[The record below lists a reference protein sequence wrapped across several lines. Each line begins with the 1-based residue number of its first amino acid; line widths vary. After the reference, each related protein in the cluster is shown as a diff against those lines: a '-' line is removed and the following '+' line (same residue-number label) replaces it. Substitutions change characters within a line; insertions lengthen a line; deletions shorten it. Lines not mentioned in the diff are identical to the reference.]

1 MGTYCPSGVAG
12 NAIRGCRRFFL
23 PLFVRRLVQTALLS
37 LQDVLLLTWQI
48 VRALPGGRGAGA
60 RLLAQLD
67 AVGVR
72 SVPIVLLTGLFTGMV
87 LALQASVQLAPFGA
101 TLFVGRFV
109 AASMLRELGPVL
121 SGIMVA
127 GRVGAGIA
135 AELGAMRVTE
145 QLDALETLGAEPIR
159 VLALPRVIAAALSV
173 PLLALLADAAG
184 LAGAALVSSVYLG
197 VPLRAF
203 WGAAMDQIVLD
214 GFVAGVIPADLVQG
228 LIKPF
233 VFGVILSVL
242 ACHHGLRTT
251 GGTAGVGVATTRAVV
266 SASITILVADYF
278 LTQLLLVLV

>member
-1 MGTYCPSGVAG
+1 M
-12 NAIRGCRRFFL
+12 
-23 PLFVRRLVQTALLS
+23 RRLLQSLTLS
-37 LQDVLLLTWQI
+37 LQDVLLLAWQI
-48 VRALPGGRGAGA
+48 IRAMPGGRGAFA
-60 RLLAQLD
+60 RFVAQLD
-67 AVGVR
+67 AIAVR

-135 AELGAMRVTE
+135 AELGAMKVTE

-159 VLALPRVIAAALSV
+159 VLVVPRVVAATLAV
-173 PLLALLADAAG
+173 PLLALIADAAG
-184 LAGAALVSSVYLG
+184 LIGAALVSSTYLG
-197 VPLRAF
+197 VPIRAF
-203 WGAAMDQIVLD
+203 WGAATDQIALD
-214 GFVAGVIPADLVQG
+214 GFVGGVVPSDLVQG
-228 LIKPF
+228 LVKPLI
-233 VFGVILSVL
+233 FGAILSVL
-242 ACHHGLRTT
+242 ACHHGLRAV

-266 SASITILVADYF
+266 SASITILIADYF

>member
-1 MGTYCPSGVAG
+1 
-12 NAIRGCRRFFL
+12 
-23 PLFVRRLVQTALLS
+23 VRRPIQTFLLS
-37 LQDVLLLTWQI
+37 LQDVLLLCWQI
-48 VRALPGGRGAGA
+48 VRAWPGGRGAGA

-67 AVGVR
+67 AIGVR

-135 AELGAMRVTE
+135 AELGAMKVTE
-145 QLDALETLGAEPIR
+145 QLDALETLGAEPVRVLVLPR
-159 VLALPRVIAAALSV
+159 VLAACLTV
-173 PLLALLADAAG
+173 PLLALIADAAG
-184 LAGAALVSSVYLG
+184 LIGAALVSSAYLG
-197 VPLRAF
+197 VPIRAF
-203 WGAAMDQIVLD
+203 WGAALDQIALD
-214 GFVAGVIPADLVQG
+214 GYVAGVIPSDLVQG
-228 LIKPF
+228 LAKPV
-233 VFGVILSVL
+233 VFGLILSVL
-242 ACHHGLRTT
+242 ACHHGLRAE

-266 SASITILVADYF
+266 SASITILIADYF

>member
-1 MGTYCPSGVAG
+1 
-12 NAIRGCRRFFL
+12 
-23 PLFVRRLVQTALLS
+23 VRRSLQIALLS
-37 LQDVLLLTWQI
+37 LQDVLLLAWQI
-48 VRALPGGRGAGA
+48 ARAFPGGRGAGS

-159 VLALPRVIAAALSV
+159 VLALPRVVAAALTV
-173 PLLALLADAAG
+173 PVLALLADAAG
-184 LAGAALVSSVYLG
+184 LAGAALVSSAYLG

-214 GFVAGVIPADLVQG
+214 GFVFGVIPSDLVQG
-228 LIKPF
+228 LVKPL
-233 VFGVILSVL
+233 VFGIILSVL
-242 ACHHGLRTT
+242 AVHHGLRTT

-266 SASITILVADYF
+266 SASITILIADYF

>member
-1 MGTYCPSGVAG
+1 LVVLPSSDH
-12 NAIRGCRRFFL
+12 
-23 PLFVRRLVQTALLS
+23 VRRLIQTAVLS
-37 LQDVLLLTWQI
+37 LQDVLLLTWQTLR
-48 VRALPGGRGAGA
+48 VFPGGRGGA
-60 RLLAQLD
+60 HRLLAQLD
-67 AVGVR
+67 AIGVR

-135 AELGAMRVTE
+135 AELGAMKVTE
-145 QLDALETLGAEPIR
+145 QLDALETLGAEPVRVLVLPR
-159 VLALPRVIAAALSV
+159 VLAAAAAV
-173 PLLALLADAAG
+173 PVLALIADAAG
-184 LAGAALVSSVYLG
+184 LAGAALVSSAYLG

-203 WGAAMDQIVLD
+203 WGAAVDQIVLD
-214 GFVAGVIPADLVQG
+214 GFVAGLIPADLVQG
-228 LIKPF
+228 LVKPF
-233 VFGVILSVL
+233 VFGLILSLL
-242 ACHHGLRTT
+242 ACYHGLRAT

-266 SASITILVADYF
+266 SASITILITDYF

>member
-1 MGTYCPSGVAG
+1 
-12 NAIRGCRRFFL
+12 
-23 PLFVRRLVQTALLS
+23 VRRLLQTALLS
-37 LQDVLLLTWQI
+37 LQDVLQLGLDA
-48 VRALPGGRGAGA
+48 VRALPGGRGARA

-135 AELGAMRVTE
+135 AELGAMKVTE
-145 QLDALETLGAEPIR
+145 QLDALETLGAEPVRVLVLPR
-159 VLALPRVIAAALSV
+159 VLAAVIAV
-173 PLLALLADAAG
+173 PCLALIADAAG
-184 LAGAALVSSVYLG
+184 LFGASLVATAYLG
-197 VPLRAF
+197 VPMRAF
-203 WGAAMDQIVLD
+203 WGAAQDQVALD
-214 GFVAGVIPADLVQG
+214 GFIAGVLPADLVQG
-228 LIKPF
+228 LVKPL
-233 VFGVILSVL
+233 VFGLILSLL
-242 ACHHGLRTT
+242 ACHHGLKAS
-251 GGTAGVGVATTRAVV
+251 GGTAGVGTATTRAVV
-266 SASITILVADYF
+266 SASITILIADYF

>member
-1 MGTYCPSGVAG
+1 MAAG
-12 NAIRGCRRFFL
+12 NAVDGLGQLARVARSFL
-23 PLFVRRLVQTALLS
+23 SPVFVHRLIQTALLS
-37 LQDVLLLTWQI
+37 LQDVLLLAWQTLR
-48 VRALPGGRGAGA
+48 VFPGGRGAA
-60 RLLAQLD
+60 QRLMAQLD

-72 SVPIVLLTGLFTGMV
+72 SVPIVFLTGLFTGMV

-135 AELGAMRVTE
+135 AELGAMKVTE
-145 QLDALETLGAEPIR
+145 QLDALETLGAEPVRVLVLPR
-159 VLALPRVIAAALSV
+159 VLAAAVAV
-173 PLLALLADAAG
+173 PMLALIADAAG
-184 LAGAALVSSVYLG
+184 LAGAALVSSAYLG

-203 WGAAMDQIVLD
+203 WGAAVDQIVLD
-214 GFVAGVIPADLVQG
+214 GFVAGLIPADLVQG
-228 LIKPF
+228 LVKPF
-233 VFGVILSVL
+233 AFGVILSVL
-242 ACHHGLRTT
+242 ACYHGLRAT

-266 SASITILVADYF
+266 SASITILITDYF

>member
-1 MGTYCPSGVAG
+1 
-12 NAIRGCRRFFL
+12 
-23 PLFVRRLVQTALLS
+23 VRRPIQTFLLS
-37 LQDVLLLTWQI
+37 LQDVLLLCWQI
-48 VRALPGGRGAGA
+48 VRAWPGGRGAGA

-67 AVGVR
+67 AIGVR

-135 AELGAMRVTE
+135 AELGAMKVTE
-145 QLDALETLGAEPIR
+145 QLDALETLSAEPVRVLVLPR
-159 VLALPRVIAAALSV
+159 VLAACLTV
-173 PLLALLADAAG
+173 PLLALIADAAG
-184 LAGAALVSSVYLG
+184 LIGAALVSSAYLG
-197 VPLRAF
+197 VPIRAF
-203 WGAAMDQIVLD
+203 WGAALDQIALD
-214 GFVAGVIPADLVQG
+214 GYVAGIIPSDLVQG
-228 LIKPF
+228 LAKPV
-233 VFGVILSVL
+233 VFGLILSVL
-242 ACHHGLRTT
+242 ACHHGLRAE

-266 SASITILVADYF
+266 SASITILIADYF

>member
-1 MGTYCPSGVAG
+1 M
-12 NAIRGCRRFFL
+12 
-23 PLFVRRLVQTALLS
+23 RRLVQSFVLS
-37 LQDVLLLTWQI
+37 LQEVLLLLWQTA
-48 VRALPGGRGAGA
+48 RAWPGGRGAGA

-67 AVGVR
+67 AIGVQ

-135 AELGAMRVTE
+135 AEIGAMRVTE

-159 VLALPRVIAAALSV
+159 VLVLPRVLAAAVTV
-173 PLLALLADAAG
+173 PILALIADAAG
-184 LAGAALVSSVYLG
+184 LIGAALVSSVYLG

-203 WGAAMDQIVLD
+203 QGAAVDQIVLD
-214 GFVAGVIPADLVQG
+214 GFVGGLIPADLVQG
-228 LIKPF
+228 LVKPLI
-233 VFGVILSVL
+233 FGVILSVL
-242 ACHHGLRTT
+242 ACHHGLRAR
-251 GGTAGVGVATTRAVV
+251 GGTAGVGVATTNAVV
-266 SASITILVADYF
+266 SASITILIADYF

>member
-1 MGTYCPSGVAG
+1 MRCFPFPVA
-12 NAIRGCRRFFL
+12 
-23 PLFVRRLVQTALLS
+23 VRRLVQSLVLA
-37 LQDVLLLTWQI
+37 LQDVLLLTWQT

-67 AVGVR
+67 AVGVQ

-135 AELGAMRVTE
+135 AELGAMKVTE
-145 QLDALETLGAEPIR
+145 QLDALETLGAEPVRVLVLPR
-159 VLALPRVIAAALSV
+159 VLAAALTV
-173 PLLALLADAAG
+173 PLLALIADAAG
-184 LAGAALVSSVYLG
+184 MVGAALVSSAYLG

-203 WGAAMDQIVLD
+203 QGAAADQIALD
-214 GFVAGVIPADLVQG
+214 GVVGALIPADLVQG
-228 LIKPF
+228 LVKPLI
-233 VFGVILSVL
+233 FGLILSIL
-242 ACHHGLRTT
+242 ACHHGLRAR
-251 GGTAGVGVATTRAVV
+251 GGTAGVGIATTNAVV
-266 SASITILVADYF
+266 SASITILIADYF
-278 LTQLLLVLV
+278 LTQVLLVLV

>member
-1 MGTYCPSGVAG
+1 M
-12 NAIRGCRRFFL
+12 
-23 PLFVRRLVQTALLS
+23 RRLVQTALLS

-48 VRALPGGRGAGA
+48 FRALPGGRGAGA
-60 RLLAQLD
+60 RVLAQLD

-233 VFGVILSVL
+233 VFGVILAVL
-242 ACHHGLRTT
+242 ACHHGLKTT
-251 GGTAGVGVATTRAVV
+251 GGTAGVGIATTRAVV

>member
-1 MGTYCPSGVAG
+1 MPGAKMCSSPSAD
-12 NAIRGCRRFFL
+12 R
-23 PLFVRRLVQTALLS
+23 VRRLLQSFVLS

-67 AVGVR
+67 AIGVK

-145 QLDALETLGAEPIR
+145 QLDALETIGAEPVR
-159 VLALPRVIAAALSV
+159 VLALPRVLAAAVAV
-173 PLLALLADAAG
+173 PILALIADGAG
-184 LAGAALVSSVYLG
+184 LVGAALVSSAYLG
-197 VPLRAF
+197 VPVRAF
-203 WGAAMDQIVLD
+203 QGAAADQIALD
-214 GFVAGVIPADLVQG
+214 GFVAGLIPADLVQG
-228 LIKPF
+228 LVKPLI
-233 VFGVILSVL
+233 FGVILSVL
-242 ACHHGLRTT
+242 ACYHGLRAR
-251 GGTAGVGVATTRAVV
+251 GGTAGVGIATTNAVV
-266 SASITILVADYF
+266 SASITILIADYF